1 MGNLDRRSFLKGGVV
16 AAGAAAFAGALSA
29 CAPSAPQETGAADET
44 LATTG
49 GEPGT
54 AVRRSGDFSTW
65 SILSIVKCSCA
76 ALGPAM
82 AATAAAAA
90 QLKGMNVIAI
100 EKGAGHGSIRSDI
113 GVIGTRIDTVEVDPL
128 QMLNEHTRYANG
140 WCDPRVTR
148 A

>member
-49 GEPGT
+49 PPI
-54 AVRRSGDFSTW
+54 RRLSTW

-76 ALGPAM
+76 ALGPAVSRPRPR
-82 AATAAAAA
+82 
-90 QLKGMNVIAI
+90 QL
-100 EKGAGHGSIRSDI
+100 R
-113 GVIGTRIDTVEVDPL
+113 
-128 QMLNEHTRYANG
+128 
-140 WCDPRVTR
+140 R

>member
-49 GEPGT
+49 EAWYGSPADPAT
-54 AVRRSGDFSTW
+54 STW

-76 ALGPAM
+76 ALGPAVSRPRPR
-82 AATAAAAA
+82 
-90 QLKGMNVIAI
+90 QL
-100 EKGAGHGSIRSDI
+100 R
-113 GVIGTRIDTVEVDPL
+113 
-128 QMLNEHTRYANG
+128 
-140 WCDPRVTR
+140 R

>member
-49 GEPGT
+49 EAWYGSP
-54 AVRRSGDFSTW
+54 ADPA
-65 SILSIVKCSCA
+65 ILSIVKCSCA
-76 ALGPAM
+76 ALGPAVSRPRPR
-82 AATAAAAA
+82 
-90 QLKGMNVIAI
+90 QL
-100 EKGAGHGSIRSDI
+100 R
-113 GVIGTRIDTVEVDPL
+113 
-128 QMLNEHTRYANG
+128 
-140 WCDPRVTR
+140 R